1 MKKTLK
7 IFALISFCLIIL
19 IANQSFATQVEAV
32 NVTTEAEL
40 REALESG
47 KNVVL
52 SNDIEI
58 KEISNSTADGDRNK
72 AGIVLAKSVTLNGNG
87 KKITSN
93 LSRIFEIY
101 ATEGKCEITFENVT
115 VENSLAGGR
124 CVDTR
129 TDNIV
134 FNVNNSTL
142 KTLKGAYDQT
152 ITVGG
157 NAYTTPIEINLNK
170 SKIIAGSHYAIIVF
184 NPVKLNI
191 NNCEAVAGFAALY
204 MKEGSAGSEV
214 SINNSTLTGTNSWP
228 SASGIFGTITLED
241 AKIKIDA
248 KNSTII
254 AKETNTANE
263 FVLYDK
269 VGGSTITTYNTKL
282 QTDKYSM
289 MYKEGTKVI
298 LGDKTIL
305 VDPSITS
312 EEDLKDFV
320 TANAICKKTGTNEY
334 TVYKQYSITVKD
346 VEGGKLTVDKT
357 KVINGEKITLAVA
370 VQEGYEFKTIEI
382 SDGKKTKKISDGE
395 YVFDFES
402 DVTVTPVFES
412 LAPVVEIPDEVV
424 VDVKTEEMLLGSLE
438 KILKEDEEL
447 ATLVKNNKVEVEVVL
462 EDIKVEEKEK
472 EVIEKA
478 IGEKVK
484 DIKVAKYLDIS
495 VNVKV
500 KSDNAPEG
508 KVVGNL
514 EELKEKLTFTV
525 VIPTDLPKVEEGYSR
540 TYYIVRN
547 HNGVVEILDAKV
559 SEDGKSLNFASDKFS
574 TYALAYVDEK
584 VENKVEDKVD
594 EKVEDKVDDKVDDKV
609 EVEEK
614 KEEKDETPKTG
625 TINFTMYVI
634 IAVVVL
640 TAVKIS
646 IKRKNG
652 KYSK

>member
-1 MKKTLK
+1 MKKVLK
-7 IFALISFCLIIL
+7 IFALISLCLIIL
-19 IANQSFATQVEAV
+19 MTNQSFASQVETV
-32 NVTTEAEL
+32 EVTNEAEL

-52 SNDIEI
+52 KNDIT
-58 KEISNSTADGDRNK
+58 ISNKTTSTLTTDARDV
-72 AGIVLAKSVTLNGNG
+72 GIAINGEGNITIDGNG
-87 KKITSN
+87 KTISSTAVKS
-93 LSRIFEIY
+93 LFEIY
-101 ATEGKCEITFENVT
+101 ATGSSKINVT
-115 VENSLAGGR
+115 FKNVKLEAGKSGGR

-129 TDNIV
+129 TTNIILNINDSNLTT
-134 FNVNNSTL
+134 F
-142 KTLKGAYDQT
+142 KGAYDQT
-152 ITVGG
+152 ITIGG
-157 NAYTTPIEINLNK
+157 SAYETPIEVNINNSNII
-170 SKIIAGSHYAIIVF
+170 SKSHYAIISF

-191 NNCEAVAGFAALY
+191 NNCEAVAGFSALY
-204 MKEGSAGSEV
+204 MKEGSNGSEI
-214 SINNSTLTGTNSWP
+214 SINNSKLSGTNSWP
-228 SASGIFGTITLED
+228 AASGIFGTITLED
-241 AKIKIDA
+241 EKIKIDA

-263 FVLYDK
+263 FVLYDT

-289 MYKEGTKVI
+289 KYKEGTKVI

-305 VDPSITS
+305 VDPSITDK
-312 EEDLKDFV
+312 EMLKEFMASD
-320 TANAICKKTGTNEY
+320 TICKKTGNNEY
-334 TVYKQYSITVKD
+334 TILKQYSIAVKD
-346 VEGGKLTVDKT
+346 VEGGNVTVDKE
-357 KVINGEKITLAVA
+357 KAIYGETITFSVA
-370 VQEGYEFKTIEI
+370 TQEGYEFKTIEI
-382 SDGKKTKKISDGE
+382 SDGKKTEKISEGE
-395 YVFDFES
+395 YVFNFES
-402 DVTVTPVFES
+402 DVIITPIFES
-412 LAPVVEIPDEVV
+412 LAPVVEIPKEVV
-424 VDVKTEEMLLGSLE
+424 IDSKTEDMLLGSLE
-438 KILKEDEEL
+438 KLIKEDEEL

-472 EVIEKA
+472 EVIEKV

-500 KSDNAPEG
+500 KLDEIPEG

-514 EELKEKLTFTV
+514 EELKEKLTFTLS
-525 VIPTDLPKVEEGYSR
+525 IPTDLPKVEEGYSR

-547 HNGVVEILDAKV
+547 HNGVVEILDTKV
-559 SEDGKSLNFASDKFS
+559 SEDGKALNFESDKFS

-584 VENKVEDKVD
+584 VEDKIENKVED
-594 EKVEDKVDDKVDDKV
+594 
-609 EVEEK
+609 K

-625 TINFTMYVI
+625 TVNFTMYVA

-640 TAVKIS
+640 AVVKVS